1 LTEARESPVR
11 EIGNSGKVRHFGEI
25 DSCAS
30 PGTVDPSDKVSVFSA
45 GAQTDRNPQRAGNM
59 RRMVKETAMR
69 RMVWCFLVGGLVSA
83 NSHPAK
89 SEGRPMPS
97 GTEQSATAAPAAPT
111 AFRRSTTGAPAAG
124 ANRKRYAELW
134 ATQPAAESAEA
145 RAPAAEEEEA
155 PAAPVDETK
164 ETRPARTGTFTV
176 TGGRRKVLG
185 VEPLSGDVVRAEYQR
200 QPGEVEQTEIQQV
213 RAESSGARKVIR
225 RPAPNRLTDPIQ
237 TSSAAAA
244 APVTT
249 APPAPVEDIPA
260 PPRAP
265 VEVAE
270 APAPA
275 APDAPSPVAGPQSPA
290 LSLKWVKASEISVG
304 REFTCELLV
313 QNTGGTAA
321 RDVEVAAHFPAHVRL
336 VRAEPQ
342 PAHAEGLLGWVFG
355 EMPAGASQTIRIT
368 MIPTQAGEIAPHADV
383 RFTGAVAAKF
393 AVSEPMLAIALEG
406 PQEVLI
412 GEAASQTIVVTN
424 PGSGVATHVQ
434 VEAIIPAGL
443 EHARGSRLLM
453 DLGALHPGETRSV
466 RLPLAAV
473 AGGSQIIQVQARA
486 DADLVQN
493 AAAEVAVIA
502 PELAATIEGP
512 GLRYLGR
519 RATYSLQV
527 TNTGSVA
534 TDNVRVMH
542 KVPEGFEFVS
552 AAQGA
557 QYDEAT
563 HLLNWFVGQLEQGQT
578 ATAEVT
584 FACSELGEFTHYV
597 RATSEHGTVS
607 DTQVATKVEGT
618 PSLSLDIRDF
628 EDPVEV
634 GTQTD
639 YEIRVK
645 NEGSAAA
652 QNVNVS
658 CELPAGLTVV
668 SVKAPVSFAAD
679 RDLIVF
685 QPLAEIKPGESV
697 SIRMQVKATGAGNLR
712 LRARL
717 SSESIEEPLVVEELT
732 KFYGE

>member
-1 LTEARESPVR
+1 LTGARESSVR
-11 EIGNSGKVRHFGEI
+11 EIGNSGKVHDFGEI
-25 DSCAS
+25 DSSTS

-45 GAQTDRNPQRAGNM
+45 GAQADRNPQRAGNM

-83 NSHPAK
+83 NSQLAK
-89 SEGRPMPS
+89 SEGRPSPS

-111 AFRRSTTGAPAAG
+111 AFRRSTTGTPAAG

-134 ATQPAAESAEA
+134 AAQPSAGSAANVPAAS
-145 RAPAAEEEEA
+145 EEEA
-155 PAAPVDETK
+155 PSAPVEASTAA
-164 ETRPARTGTFTV
+164 RAPRTGTFTV
-176 TGGRRKVLG
+176 TGGHRKDSG
-185 VEPLSGDVVRAEYQR
+185 AEAPSGDVVRAEYQR
-200 QPGEVEQTEIQQV
+200 RPGEPEQKKVEQV
-213 RAESSGARKVIR
+213 RAEAIGARKIIR

-237 TSSAAAA
+237 TRATTV
-244 APVTT
+244 APAST
-249 APPAPVEDIPA
+249 APPAPADEIPA

-265 VEVAE
+265 DPAVSEPAPE
-270 APAPA
+270 APETPTAV
-275 APDAPSPVAGPQSPA
+275 SGPQSPA
-290 LSLKWVKASEISVG
+290 LSLEWVKASEISVG
-304 REFTCELLV
+304 QEFTCELLV
-313 QNTGGTAA
+313 KNTGGTTA

-336 VRAEPQ
+336 VKAEPQ
-342 PAHAEGLLGWVFG
+342 PAHAQGLLGWVFG
-355 EMPAGASQTIRIT
+355 EMAAGASQTIRIT

-393 AVSEPMLAIALEG
+393 AVSEPMLAVALEG
-406 PQEVLI
+406 PQQVLI

-424 PGSGVATHVQ
+424 PGSGIATHVQ
-434 VEAIIPAGL
+434 VEAVIPAGL

-473 AGGSQIIQVQARA
+473 AGGPQIIQVQARA
-486 DADLVQN
+486 DSDLVQN

-519 RATYSLQV
+519 RATYTLQV
-527 TNTGSVA
+527 TNVGSVA
-534 TDNVRVMH
+534 TDNVRLMH
-542 KVPEGFEFVS
+542 KVPEGFDFVN
-552 AAQGA
+552 AAEGA
-557 QYDEAT
+557 QFDEAT
-563 HLLNWFVGQLEQGQT
+563 RLLNWFVGHLDQGQT

-584 FACSELGEFTHYV
+584 FACSELGDFTHYV
-597 RATSEHGTVS
+597 RATSEHGTIS

-618 PSLSLDIRDF
+618 SSLALDIRDF

-634 GTQTD
+634 GTETE

-652 QNVNVS
+652 ENVNVS
-658 CELPAGLTVV
+658 CELPGGLTVV

-685 QPLAEIKPGESV
+685 QPLAQLKPGESV